1 MQFHRMAAFGLVAM
15 LHGVGARPRPV
26 SVRLPAEVRF
36 ANHLSGKPAWTVLA
50 NAAPMFAD
58 VPAGTTTAYVAVT
71 DSLSHLT
78 LRRSGSDSVRAH
90 TNYRF
95 FAGSYYTITADYRN
109 GGNVAV
115 LSVQRD
121 RPPGDT
127 MP

>member
-1 MQFHRMAAFGLVAM
+1 MAAFGLVAV
-15 LHGVGARPRPV
+15 LHGPGGRTA

-36 ANHLSGKPAWTVLA
+36 ANQLSGKQTWSVMA
-50 NAAPMFAD
+50 NAAPMFAN

-71 DSLSHLT
+71 DSVSRLT
-78 LRRSGSDSVRAH
+78 LRRSGSDSVQAR
-90 TNYRF
+90 TSYRF

-109 GGNVAV
+109 GGNIPV

>member
-1 MQFHRMAAFGLVAM
+1 MPGYRLAVLGLLAAVHGLGGGSA
-15 LHGVGARPRPV
+15 AQ
-26 SVRLPAEVRF
+26 VRLPAEVRF
-36 ANHLSGKPAWTVLA
+36 ANQLSGKQSWTVFA
-50 NAAPMFAD
+50 NAAPMFAN
-58 VPAGTTTAYVAVT
+58 VPTGTTTAYVAVT
-71 DSLSHLT
+71 DSVSRLT
-78 LRRSGSDSVRAH
+78 LQQAGSDSVRAR

-109 GGNVAV
+109 GGNVPV